1 MCRCGWGSKTWVGA
15 AGWLVGM
22 WKNWMQTALRGA
34 LLDGKVGTALGSS
47 LEPAVGRSTGLL
59 LLFLFMV

>member
-1 MCRCGWGSKTWVGA
+1 MGVQDLGGRRRL
-15 AGWLVGM
+15 AGWDV
-22 WKNWMQTALRGA
+22 KNWMQTALRGA